1 MKRIKQLIKLISIIV
16 LFTIPASCDLV
27 NEQIIIENG
36 VNVGS
41 CHINLTYD
49 RSAMNVTNVEGVDFD
64 ATGSNL
70 EHVDEGWAGIAAYQ
84 ANNPGLNGHIILAD
98 VTFNKTAN
106 VSDVCS
112 VIGITVNTLKD
123 AAPYPQDNPISYTV
137 EGCTIVVSAP
147 PTTTP
152 TDSNDGGGGDRSNGG
167 SSGGMIP
174 TPTPSPTPTISP
186 TAASAATTPVEEE
199 IPAETATPTP
209 EKVTAFH
216 TEPSS
221 LPSPILSPIAAIII
235 VMIVTV
241 FGIIRVLGITA
252 QAKDETYT
260 EAIASIK
267 QAECKK
273 AATAIIGIVVVAVT
287 AIIAVVL
294 LMM

>member
-1 MKRIKQLIKLISIIV
+1 MYMKRIKQLIKLISIIV

-84 ANNPGLNGHIILAD
+84 ANNPGLNGHIALAD
-98 VTFNKTAN
+98 VTFNKTA
-106 VSDVCS
+106 DVGDICS
-112 VIGITVNTLKD
+112 LVGITVNTLKD
-123 AAPYPQDNPISYTV
+123 ATPYPQDNPISYTV

-152 TDSNDGGGGDRSNGG
+152 TEPNEGGSGSSNGG
-167 SSGGMIP
+167 GSM
-174 TPTPSPTPTISP
+174 THTPTPTISRA
-186 TAASAATTPVEEE
+186 AASAATTPAEEE
-199 IPAETATPTP
+199 IPAETTAPTP

-221 LPSPILSPIAAIII
+221 LSPLILSPIAAIII
-235 VMIVTV
+235 VMILTV
-241 FGIIRVLGITA
+241 FGIIKVLGITT
-252 QAKDETYT
+252 QMKDETHT
-260 EAIASIK
+260 EAIASVK

-273 AATAIIGIVVVAVT
+273 AIIAIIGIVVVAVA
-287 AIIAVVL
+287 AIIAIVIVI

>member
-36 VNVGS
+36 MNVGS

-64 ATGSNL
+64 AIGSNL

-98 VTFNKTAN
+98 VTFNKTAD
-106 VSDVCS
+106 VSDICS
-112 VIGITVNTLKD
+112 LIGITVNTLKD
-123 AAPYPQDNPISYTV
+123 ATPYPQHNPISYTV

-152 TDSNDGGGGDRSNGG
+152 TDSNNDGGGDRSNGG
-167 SSGGMIP
+167 GSIIH

-186 TAASAATTPVEEE
+186 TAAPAATTPAREE
-199 IPAETATPTP
+199 IPVETTAPTP

-221 LPSPILSPIAAIII
+221 LPPLILSPIAAIII

-241 FGIIRVLGITA
+241 FGIIKVLGITA
-252 QAKDETYT
+252 QAEDETHT
-260 EAIASIK
+260 EAIASVT

-273 AATAIIGIVVVAVT
+273 ATTAIIGIVVVAVA
-287 AIIAVVL
+287 AIIAIVI

>member
-84 ANNPGLNGHIILAD
+84 ANNPGLNGHIALAD
-98 VTFNKTAN
+98 VTFNKTTD
-106 VSDVCS
+106 VSDICS
-112 VIGITVNTLKD
+112 LVSITVNTLKD
-123 AAPYPQDNPISYTV
+123 ATPYPQDNPISYTV
-137 EGCTIVVSAP
+137 EGCAIVVSAP

-152 TDSNDGGGGDRSNGG
+152 TEPNDDRDGGGGGISH
-167 SSGGMIP
+167 
-174 TPTPSPTPTISP
+174 TPTPSPTPILSS
-186 TAASAATTPVEEE
+186 TAASAATRPAREE
-199 IPAETATPTP
+199 IPAETTAPTP

-221 LPSPILSPIAAIII
+221 LSPLILSPIAAIII
-235 VMIVTV
+235 VVIVTV

-252 QAKDETYT
+252 PAKDETHT
-260 EAIASIK
+260 EAIASIRLV
-267 QAECKK
+267 ECKK
-273 AATAIIGIVVVAVT
+273 AITAIVGIVVVAVA
-287 AIIAVVL
+287 AIIAII

>member
-123 AAPYPQDNPISYTV
+123 ATPYPQDNPISYTV
-137 EGCTIVVSAP
+137 DGCTIVVSAP

-152 TDSNDGGGGDRSNGG
+152 TDSNDGGDGDRNSGGG
-167 SSGGMIP
+167 SSGGGTHTL
-174 TPTPSPTPTISP
+174 TPTMSPTT
-186 TAASAATTPVEEE
+186 ASATTTPAEEG
-199 IPAETATPTP
+199 IPAETTAPTP

-221 LPSPILSPIAAIII
+221 LPPLILSPIAAIII
-235 VMIVTV
+235 AMIVAV
-241 FGIIRVLGITA
+241 FGIIKVLGITA
-252 QAKDETYT
+252 QTKDETHT
-260 EAIASIK
+260 EVIASVK

-273 AATAIIGIVVVAVT
+273 AIIAIIGIVVVAVA
-287 AIIAVVL
+287 AIIAIVI

>member
-1 MKRIKQLIKLISIIV
+1 MEKIKQLMKLISIIV

-84 ANNPGLNGHIILAD
+84 ANNPGLNGHIALAD
-98 VTFNKTAN
+98 VTFNKTA
-106 VSDVCS
+106 DVGDICS
-112 VIGITVNTLKD
+112 LVGITVNTLKD
-123 AAPYPQDNPISYTV
+123 ATPYPQDNPISYTV

-152 TDSNDGGGGDRSNGG
+152 TEPNEGGSGS
-167 SSGGMIP
+167 SSGGGSMIH
-174 TPTPSPTPTISP
+174 TPTPSPTPTISHA
-186 TAASAATTPVEEE
+186 AASAATTPAEEE
-199 IPAETATPTP
+199 IPAETTAPTP

-216 TEPSS
+216 TELSS
-221 LPSPILSPIAAIII
+221 LSPLILSPIAAIII
-235 VMIVTV
+235 VMILTV
-241 FGIIRVLGITA
+241 FGIIKVLGITV
-252 QAKDETYT
+252 QLKDETHT
-260 EAIASIK
+260 EAIASVK

-273 AATAIIGIVVVAVT
+273 ATTAIIGIVVVAVT
-287 AIIAVVL
+287 AIIAIVIVI

>member
-49 RSAMNVTNVEGVDFD
+49 RSAMNVTNVEGVDFEV
-64 ATGSNL
+64 TGSNL

-98 VTFNKTAN
+98 VTFNKTTA

-112 VIGITVNTLKD
+112 LIGITVNTLKD
-123 AAPYPQDNPISYTV
+123 ATPYPQRNPISYTV
-137 EGCTIVVSAP
+137 EGCTIVVLAP
-147 PTTTP
+147 PATTP
-152 TDSNDGGGGDRSNGG
+152 TDSNEGGSGSSNGG
-167 SSGGMIP
+167 GSMIH
-174 TPTPSPTPTISP
+174 TPTPSPTPILSS
-186 TAASAATTPVEEE
+186 TAASAATRPAREE
-199 IPAETATPTP
+199 IPAETTAPTP

-221 LPSPILSPIAAIII
+221 LSPLILSPIAAIII
-235 VMIVTV
+235 VVIVTV

-252 QAKDETYT
+252 PAKDETHT
-260 EAIASIK
+260 EAIASIRLV
-267 QAECKK
+267 ECKK
-273 AATAIIGIVVVAVT
+273 AITAIVGIVVVAVA
-287 AIIAVVL
+287 AIIAII

>member
-137 EGCTIVVSAP
+137 DGCTIVVSAP

-152 TDSNDGGGGDRSNGG
+152 TDSNDGGDGDRNSGGG
-167 SSGGMIP
+167 SSGGGTHTL
-174 TPTPSPTPTISP
+174 TPTMSPTT
-186 TAASAATTPVEEE
+186 ASATTTPAEEG
-199 IPAETATPTP
+199 IPAETTAPTP

-221 LPSPILSPIAAIII
+221 LPPLILSPIAAIII

-252 QAKDETYT
+252 QTKDETHT
-260 EAIASIK
+260 EVIASVK

-273 AATAIIGIVVVAVT
+273 AIIAIIGIVVVAVA
-287 AIIAVVL
+287 AIIAIVI

>member
-1 MKRIKQLIKLISIIV
+1 MKRIKQLIKLIAIIV
-16 LFTIPASCDLV
+16 LFTIPASCYLV

-49 RSAMNVTNVEGVDFD
+49 RLVMNVTNVEGVDFD

-123 AAPYPQDNPISYTV
+123 ATPYPQDNPISYTV
-137 EGCTIVVSAP
+137 DGCTIVVSAP

-152 TDSNDGGGGDRSNGG
+152 TDSNDGGDGDRNSGGG
-167 SSGGMIP
+167 SSGGGTHTL
-174 TPTPSPTPTISP
+174 TPTMSPTT
-186 TAASAATTPVEEE
+186 ASATTTPAEEG
-199 IPAETATPTP
+199 IPAETTAPTP

-221 LPSPILSPIAAIII
+221 LPPLILSPIAAIII
-235 VMIVTV
+235 AMIVAV
-241 FGIIRVLGITA
+241 FGIIKVLGITTP
-252 QAKDETYT
+252 AKDETHA
-260 EAIASIK
+260 EATASVRL
-267 QAECKK
+267 AECKK
-273 AATAIIGIVVVAVT
+273 AIIAIVGIVVVAVA
-287 AIIAVVL
+287 AIIAIAI